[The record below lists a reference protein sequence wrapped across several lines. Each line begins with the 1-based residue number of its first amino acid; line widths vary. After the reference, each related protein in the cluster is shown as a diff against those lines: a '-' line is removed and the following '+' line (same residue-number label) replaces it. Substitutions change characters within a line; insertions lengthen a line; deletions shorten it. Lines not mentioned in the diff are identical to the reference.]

1 MLIRK
6 RAWKMTRSKI
16 LSYLIVISIFIL
28 ALTSC
33 NKQDISQENIQKVEI
48 ISNKTEN
55 SKELSAFDFS
65 LKDQYGDTHSLSK
78 YKGKTVL
85 LIFWATWCFDCLE
98 ELPDIERLY
107 KEYQQEKNEDIVIL
121 GINTP
126 NREIETDIKGIT
138 AFMQKNNYTFPSLMD
153 EDGKVFESYDIRTY
167 PTTYFIDRN
176 GKISRCIKEI
186 MHYDDMK
193 KSIEMTFSK

>member
-1 MLIRK
+1 
-6 RAWKMTRSKI
+6 MTRSKI
-16 LSYLIVISIFIL
+16 LSYLILLSVFIL
-28 ALTSC
+28 TLTAC
-33 NKQDISQENIQKVEI
+33 NKQDISQENIKKDEQ
-48 ISNKTEN
+48 ISDTSEN
-55 SKELSAFDFS
+55 SKELSALEFS
-65 LKDQYGDTHSLSK
+65 LKDQYGNSHSLSE

-85 LIFWATWCFDCLE
+85 LIFWATWCTDCLE

-107 KEYQQEKNEDIVIL
+107 KEYQLEKNENIVIL

-126 NREIETDIKGIT
+126 NREVETDVKGIT
-138 AFMQKNNYTFPSLMD
+138 AFMKKNNYTFPTLMD
-153 EDGKVFESYDIRTY
+153 EDGKVFEAYDIRTY

-193 KSIEMTFSK
+193 KSIENSFNK

>member
-1 MLIRK
+1 
-6 RAWKMTRSKI
+6 
-16 LSYLIVISIFIL
+16 
-28 ALTSC
+28 LTAC
-33 NKQDISQENIQKVEI
+33 NKQDISQENIKKDEQ
-48 ISNKTEN
+48 ISDTFEN
-55 SKELSAFDFS
+55 TKELSALDFS
-65 LKDQYGDTHSLSK
+65 LKDQYGNSHSLSK

-85 LIFWATWCFDCLE
+85 LIFWATWCPDCLE

-107 KEYQQEKNEDIVIL
+107 KEYKQGKNKDIVIL

-126 NREIETDIKGIT
+126 NREVETDVKGIT
-138 AFMQKNNYTFPSLMD
+138 AFMKKNNYTFPTLMD

-167 PTTYFIDRN
+167 PTTYFIDRK

-193 KSIEMTFSK
+193 KSIEKTFSK

>member
-1 MLIRK
+1 
-6 RAWKMTRSKI
+6 MTRSKI
-16 LSYLIVISIFIL
+16 LSYLILLSVFIL
-28 ALTSC
+28 TLTAC
-33 NKQDISQENIQKVEI
+33 NKQDISQENIKKDEQ
-48 ISNKTEN
+48 ISDTSEN
-55 SKELSAFDFS
+55 SKELSALEFS
-65 LKDQYGDTHSLSK
+65 LKDQYGNSHSLSE

-85 LIFWATWCFDCLE
+85 LIFWATWCPDCLE

-107 KEYQQEKNEDIVIL
+107 KEYKQGKNKDIVIL

-126 NREIETDIKGIT
+126 NREVETDVKGIT
-138 AFMQKNNYTFPSLMD
+138 AFMKKNNYTFPTLMD

-167 PTTYFIDRN
+167 PTTYFIDRK

-193 KSIEMTFSK
+193 KSIEKTFSK

>member
-1 MLIRK
+1 MI
-6 RAWKMTRSKI
+6 RSKI
-16 LSYLIVISIFIL
+16 FSYLIFIL
-28 ALTSC
+28 ASTSC
-33 NKQDISQENIQKVEI
+33 NKQDISQENIKKDKK
-48 ISNKTEN
+48 ISNKSEN
-55 SKELSAFDFS
+55 TKELFALDFS
-65 LKDQYGDTHSLSK
+65 LKDQHANSHSLSK
-78 YKGKTVL
+78 YKGKTVI
-85 LIFWATWCFDCLE
+85 LIFWATWCPDCLE

-107 KEYQQEKNEDIVIL
+107 KEYQLEKNENIVIL

-126 NREIETDIKGIT
+126 NREVETDVKGIT
-138 AFMQKNNYTFPSLMD
+138 AFMQKNNYTFPTLMD

-193 KSIEMTFSK
+193 KSIEMSFNK

>member
-1 MLIRK
+1 MI
-6 RAWKMTRSKI
+6 RSKI
-16 LSYLIVISIFIL
+16 FSYLIILSIFIL
-28 ALTSC
+28 TLTAC
-33 NKQDISQENIQKVEI
+33 NKQDISQKNIKKDEQ
-48 ISNKTEN
+48 ISDTFEN
-55 SKELSAFDFS
+55 SKELSALDFS
-65 LKDQYGDTHSLSK
+65 LKDQYGNSHSLSK

-85 LIFWATWCFDCLE
+85 LIFWATWCPDCLE
-98 ELPDIERLY
+98 ELPDIEKLY
-107 KEYQQEKNEDIVIL
+107 KEYQLEKNENIIIL

-126 NREIETDIKGIT
+126 NREVETDVKGIT
-138 AFMQKNNYTFPSLMD
+138 SFMKKNNYTFPTLMD

-193 KSIEMTFSK
+193 KSIENSFN

>member
-1 MLIRK
+1 MI
-6 RAWKMTRSKI
+6 RSKI
-16 LSYLIVISIFIL
+16 FSYLIILSIFIL
-28 ALTSC
+28 ASTSC
-33 NKQDISQENIQKVEI
+33 NKQDISQENIKKDKK
-48 ISNKTEN
+48 ISNKSEN
-55 SKELSAFDFS
+55 TKELFALDFS
-65 LKDQYGDTHSLSK
+65 LKDQHANSHSLSK
-78 YKGKTVL
+78 YKGKTVI
-85 LIFWATWCFDCLE
+85 LIFWATWCPDCLE

-107 KEYQQEKNEDIVIL
+107 KEYQLEKNENIVIL

-126 NREIETDIKGIT
+126 NREIETDVKGIT
-138 AFMQKNNYTFPSLMD
+138 AFMQKNNYTFPTLMD

-193 KSIEMTFSK
+193 KSIEMSFNK

>member
-1 MLIRK
+1 
-6 RAWKMTRSKI
+6 MT
-16 LSYLIVISIFIL
+16 
-28 ALTSC
+28 AC
-33 NKQDISQENIQKVEI
+33 NKQDISQENIKKDEQI
-48 ISNKTEN
+48 NDTSEN
-55 SKELSAFDFS
+55 GKELSALEFS
-65 LKDQYGDTHSLSK
+65 LKDQYGNSHSLSK

-85 LIFWATWCFDCLE
+85 LIFWATWCPDCLE
-98 ELPDIERLY
+98 ELPDIEKLY
-107 KEYQQEKNEDIVIL
+107 KEYQLEKNENIIIL

-126 NREIETDIKGIT
+126 NREVETDVKGIT
-138 AFMQKNNYTFPSLMD
+138 SFMKKNNYTFPTLMD

-193 KSIEMTFSK
+193 KSIEMSFNK

>member
-1 MLIRK
+1 
-6 RAWKMTRSKI
+6 MTRSKI
-16 LSYLIVISIFIL
+16 LSYLIILSIFIL
-28 ALTSC
+28 TLTAC
-33 NKQDISQENIQKVEI
+33 NKQDISQKNIKKDEQISDTSEN
-48 ISNKTEN
+48 T
-55 SKELSAFDFS
+55 KELSALDFS
-65 LKDQYGDTHSLSK
+65 LKDQHANSHSLSK

-85 LIFWATWCFDCLE
+85 LIFWATWCPDCLE

-107 KEYQQEKNEDIVIL
+107 KEYKQGKNKDIVIL

-138 AFMQKNNYTFPSLMD
+138 SFMKKNNYTFPTLMD
-153 EDGKVFESYDIRTY
+153 EDGKVFEAYDIRTY
-167 PTTYFIDRN
+167 PTTYFIDGN

-193 KSIEMTFSK
+193 KSIENSFN

>member
-1 MLIRK
+1 
-6 RAWKMTRSKI
+6 MTRSKI
-16 LSYLIVISIFIL
+16 LSYLIILSIFIL
-28 ALTSC
+28 TLTSC
-33 NKQDISQENIQKVEI
+33 NKQDISKENIKKDEQ
-48 ISNKTEN
+48 ISDTSEN
-55 SKELSAFDFS
+55 TKELSALDFS
-65 LKDQYGDTHSLSK
+65 LKDQYGNSHSLSK

-85 LIFWATWCFDCLE
+85 LIFWATWCPDCLE

-107 KEYQQEKNEDIVIL
+107 QEYRQRKNKDIVIL

-138 AFMQKNNYTFPSLMD
+138 SFMKKNNYTFPTLMD

-193 KSIEMTFSK
+193 KSIENSFN

>member
-1 MLIRK
+1 
-6 RAWKMTRSKI
+6 MTRSKI
-16 LSYLIVISIFIL
+16 LSYLMLLSLFIL
-28 ALTSC
+28 TLTAC
-33 NKQDISQENIQKVEI
+33 NKQDISQENIKKDEQ
-48 ISNKTEN
+48 ISDTSEN
-55 SKELSAFDFS
+55 GKELSALEFS
-65 LKDQYGDTHSLSK
+65 LKDQYGNSHSLSK

-85 LIFWATWCFDCLE
+85 LIFWATWCPDCLE

-107 KEYQQEKNEDIVIL
+107 KEYKQGKNKDIVIL

-138 AFMQKNNYTFPSLMD
+138 AFMKKNNYTFPTLMD

-193 KSIEMTFSK
+193 KSIENSFN

>member
-1 MLIRK
+1 
-6 RAWKMTRSKI
+6 MTRSKI
-16 LSYLIVISIFIL
+16 LSYLIVLSIFV
-28 ALTSC
+28 LTLTAC
-33 NKQDISQENIQKVEI
+33 NKQDISKENIQKVEI
-48 ISNKTEN
+48 ISNNTEN
-55 SKELSAFDFS
+55 SKELSALDFS
-65 LKDQYGDTHSLSK
+65 PKDQYGNSHSLSK

-85 LIFWATWCFDCLE
+85 LIFWATWCPDCLE

-167 PTTYFIDRN
+167 PTTYFIDKD
-176 GKISRCIKEI
+176 GKIRE
-186 MHYDDMK
+186 
-193 KSIEMTFSK
+193 

>member
-1 MLIRK
+1 
-6 RAWKMTRSKI
+6 MTRSKI
-16 LSYLIVISIFIL
+16 LSYLILLSVFIL
-28 ALTSC
+28 TLTAC
-33 NKQDISQENIQKVEI
+33 NKQDISQENIKKDEQ
-48 ISNKTEN
+48 ISDTSEN
-55 SKELSAFDFS
+55 SKELSALEFS
-65 LKDQYGDTHSLSK
+65 LKDQYGNSHSLSE

-85 LIFWATWCFDCLE
+85 LIFWATWCPDCLE

-107 KEYQQEKNEDIVIL
+107 KEYQLEKNENIVIL

-126 NREIETDIKGIT
+126 NREVETDVKGIT
-138 AFMQKNNYTFPSLMD
+138 AFMKKNNYTFPTLMD
-153 EDGKVFESYDIRTY
+153 EDGKVFEAYDIRTY

-193 KSIEMTFSK
+193 KSIENSFNK

>member
-1 MLIRK
+1 
-6 RAWKMTRSKI
+6 MTRSKI
-16 LSYLIVISIFIL
+16 LSYLMLLSVFIL
-28 ALTSC
+28 TLTAC
-33 NKQDISQENIQKVEI
+33 NKQDISQENIKKDEQ
-48 ISNKTEN
+48 ISDTSEN
-55 SKELSAFDFS
+55 GKELSALEFS
-65 LKDQYGDTHSLSK
+65 LKDQYGNSHSLSK

-85 LIFWATWCFDCLE
+85 LIFWATWCPDCLE

-107 KEYQQEKNEDIVIL
+107 KEYKQGKNKDIVIL

-138 AFMQKNNYTFPSLMD
+138 AFMKKNNYTFPTLMD

-193 KSIEMTFSK
+193 KSIEMSFNK

>member
-1 MLIRK
+1 
-6 RAWKMTRSKI
+6 MTRSKI
-16 LSYLIVISIFIL
+16 LSYLIVISTFIL

-55 SKELSAFDFS
+55 SKELSALDFS

-85 LIFWATWCFDCLE
+85 LIFWATWCPDCLE

-138 AFMQKNNYTFPSLMD
+138 AFMKKNNYTFPSLMD
-153 EDGKVFESYDIRTY
+153 EDGKVFES
-167 PTTYFIDRN
+167 
-176 GKISRCIKEI
+176 
-186 MHYDDMK
+186 
-193 KSIEMTFSK
+193 SILPPIPVALT

>member
-1 MLIRK
+1 
-6 RAWKMTRSKI
+6 MTRSKI
-16 LSYLIVISIFIL
+16 LSYLMLLSVFIL
-28 ALTSC
+28 TLTAC
-33 NKQDISQENIQKVEI
+33 NKQDISQENIKKDEQ
-48 ISNKTEN
+48 ISDTSEN
-55 SKELSAFDFS
+55 GKELSALEFS
-65 LKDQYGDTHSLSK
+65 LKDQYGNSHSLSK

-85 LIFWATWCFDCLE
+85 LIFWATWCPDCLE

-107 KEYQQEKNEDIVIL
+107 KEYKQGKNKDIVIL

-138 AFMQKNNYTFPSLMD
+138 AFMKKNNYTFPTLMD

-193 KSIEMTFSK
+193 KSIENSFN

>member
-1 MLIRK
+1 MI
-6 RAWKMTRSKI
+6 RSKI
-16 LSYLIVISIFIL
+16 FSYLIILSIFIL
-28 ALTSC
+28 ASTSC
-33 NKQDISQENIQKVEI
+33 NKQDISQENIKEDEQ
-48 ISNKTEN
+48 ISDTSEN
-55 SKELSAFDFS
+55 TKELYALDFS
-65 LKDQYGDTHSLSK
+65 LKDQYGNSHSLSK

-85 LIFWATWCFDCLE
+85 LIFWATWCPDCLE

-107 KEYQQEKNEDIVIL
+107 KEYKQGKNKDIVIL

-126 NREIETDIKGIT
+126 NREIETDGKGIT

-167 PTTYFIDRN
+167 PTSYLIDRN

-193 KSIEMTFSK
+193 KSIENSFN

>member
-1 MLIRK
+1 MI
-6 RAWKMTRSKI
+6 RSKI
-16 LSYLIVISIFIL
+16 FSYLIILSIFIL
-28 ALTSC
+28 TLTAC
-33 NKQDISQENIQKVEI
+33 NKQDISQKNIKKDEQISDTFEN
-48 ISNKTEN
+48 T
-55 SKELSAFDFS
+55 KELSALDFS
-65 LKDQYGDTHSLSK
+65 LKDQYGNSHSLSK

-85 LIFWATWCFDCLE
+85 LIFWATWCPDCLE

-107 KEYQQEKNEDIVIL
+107 KEYKQGKNKDTVIL

-138 AFMQKNNYTFPSLMD
+138 AFMKKNNYTFPTLMD
-153 EDGKVFESYDIRTY
+153 EDGKVFEAYDIRTY

-193 KSIEMTFSK
+193 KSIENSFN

>member
-1 MLIRK
+1 
-6 RAWKMTRSKI
+6 MTRSKI
-16 LSYLIVISIFIL
+16 LSYLIILSIFIL
-28 ALTSC
+28 TLTPC
-33 NKQDISQENIQKVEI
+33 NKQDISKENIQKVEI

-55 SKELSAFDFS
+55 SKELSALDFS
-65 LKDQYGDTHSLSK
+65 LKDQYGNSHSLSK
-78 YKGKTVL
+78 YRGKTVL
-85 LIFWATWCFDCLE
+85 LIFWATWCPDCLE

-107 KEYQQEKNEDIVIL
+107 QEYNQGKNKDIVIL
-121 GINTP
+121 VINTP
-126 NREIETDIKGIT
+126 NREVETDVKGIT

-153 EDGKVFESYDIRTY
+153 EDGKVFEAYDIRTY

-193 KSIEMTFSK
+193 KSIENSFK

>member
-1 MLIRK
+1 MI
-6 RAWKMTRSKI
+6 RSKI
-16 LSYLIVISIFIL
+16 FSYLIILSIFIL
-28 ALTSC
+28 ASTSC
-33 NKQDISQENIQKVEI
+33 NKQDISQENIKKDKK
-48 ISNKTEN
+48 ISNKSEN
-55 SKELSAFDFS
+55 TKELFALDFS
-65 LKDQYGDTHSLSK
+65 LKDQHANSHSLSK
-78 YKGKTVL
+78 YKGKTVI
-85 LIFWATWCFDCLE
+85 LIFWATWCPDCLE

-107 KEYQQEKNEDIVIL
+107 KEYQLEKNENIVIL

-126 NREIETDIKGIT
+126 NREVETDVKGIT
-138 AFMQKNNYTFPSLMD
+138 AFMQKNNYTFPTLMD

-193 KSIEMTFSK
+193 KSIEMSFNK

>member
-1 MLIRK
+1 MI
-6 RAWKMTRSKI
+6 RSKI
-16 LSYLIVISIFIL
+16 FSYLIILSIFIL
-28 ALTSC
+28 TLTAC
-33 NKQDISQENIQKVEI
+33 NKQDISQENIKKDEQ
-48 ISNKTEN
+48 ISDTSEN
-55 SKELSAFDFS
+55 GKELSALEFS
-65 LKDQYGDTHSLSK
+65 LKDQYGNSHSLSK

-85 LIFWATWCFDCLE
+85 LIFWATWCPDCLE
-98 ELPDIERLY
+98 ELPDIEKLY
-107 KEYQQEKNEDIVIL
+107 KEYQLEKNENIIIL

-126 NREIETDIKGIT
+126 NREAETDVKGIT
-138 AFMQKNNYTFPSLMD
+138 AFMKKNNYTFPTLMD

-193 KSIEMTFSK
+193 KSIENSFN

>member
-1 MLIRK
+1 MI
-6 RAWKMTRSKI
+6 RSKI
-16 LSYLIVISIFIL
+16 FSYLIILSIFIL
-28 ALTSC
+28 TLTAC
-33 NKQDISQENIQKVEI
+33 NKQDISQENIKKDEQI
-48 ISNKTEN
+48 NDTSEN
-55 SKELSAFDFS
+55 GKELSALEFS
-65 LKDQYGDTHSLSK
+65 LKDQYGNSHSLSK

-85 LIFWATWCFDCLE
+85 LIFWATWCPDCLE
-98 ELPDIERLY
+98 ELPDIEKLY
-107 KEYQQEKNEDIVIL
+107 KEYQLEKNENIIIL

-126 NREIETDIKGIT
+126 NREVETDVKGIT
-138 AFMQKNNYTFPSLMD
+138 SFMKKNNYTFPTLMD

-193 KSIEMTFSK
+193 KSIEMSFNK

>member
-1 MLIRK
+1 
-6 RAWKMTRSKI
+6 MTRSKI
-16 LSYLIVISIFIL
+16 LSYLILLSVFIL
-28 ALTSC
+28 TLTAC
-33 NKQDISQENIQKVEI
+33 NKQDISQENIKKDEQ
-48 ISNKTEN
+48 ISDTSEN
-55 SKELSAFDFS
+55 SKELSALEFS
-65 LKDQYGDTHSLSK
+65 LKDQYGNSHSLSE

-85 LIFWATWCFDCLE
+85 LIFWATWCPDCLE

-107 KEYQQEKNEDIVIL
+107 KEYQLEKNENIVIL

-126 NREIETDIKGIT
+126 NREVKTDVKGIT
-138 AFMQKNNYTFPSLMD
+138 AFMKKNNYTFPTLMD
-153 EDGKVFESYDIRTY
+153 EDGKVFEAYDIRTY

-193 KSIEMTFSK
+193 KSIENSFNK